1 MIRKHTI
8 SIQNAWRGLIWALS
22 SQPNY
27 RIHFFLSGIALL
39 AGYLLR
45 IAYFE
50 FLTIMVLIAIG
61 LTIETVNTAIEEATD
76 AIDTHIRSDIK
87 RAKDVSAGA
96 MLLFAIGA
104 IIIAGYIFIPK
115 ILLLLPFAI

>member
-8 SIQNAWRGLIWALS
+8 SIQNAWNGLIWALT

-39 AGYLLR
+39 VGYLLQ
-45 IAYFE
+45 IAYLE
-50 FLTIMVLIAIG
+50 FLTILILIIVG
-61 LTIETVNTAIEEATD
+61 LTIETVNTAIEETTD
-76 AIDTHIRSDIK
+76 AIDTHIREDIK

-96 MLLFAIGA
+96 MLIFAIGA
-104 IIIAGYIFIPK
+104 SIIAGVIFIPK
-115 ILLLLPFAI
+115 ILLLLTF

>member
-8 SIQNAWRGLIWALS
+8 SIQNAWHGLTWALG

-27 RIHFFLSGIALL
+27 RIHFFLSVAALI

-45 IAYFE
+45 ITNYE
-50 FLTIMVLIAIG
+50 FLIIFVLITVG
-61 LTIETVNTAIEEATD
+61 FTVETVNTAIEETTD
-76 AIDTHIRSDIK
+76 AVDTHIREDIK

-104 IIIAGYIFIPK
+104 SVIAGFIFIPK
-115 ILLLLPFAI
+115 ILLLLTF